1 MITAV
6 FYKKSGLYSG
16 FRVSGHAE
24 YADPGEDIVCA
35 SVTSAVQLSANL
47 VTDGF
52 HISAVADAVDDT
64 VTLEVAETC
73 KEDSAK
79 TASVI
84 IEGLKTH
91 LELLSEEF
99 ENTIITKISEV

>member
-6 FYKKSGLYSG
+6 FYKKGRDYSG

-47 VTDGF
+47 ITESF
-52 HISAVADAVDDT
+52 HINAEADAVGDT
-64 VTLEVAETC
+64 VTLKVAETC
-73 KEDSAK
+73 EE
-79 TASVI
+79 ASRI
-84 IEGLKTH
+84 IDGLKTH